1 MSTVTRFRGVIRT
14 IGLLAIA
21 ASLCVGV
28 AAAQQVI
35 DGVTADGALYRFLVP
50 SPWNGQ
56 LVVYAHGYV
65 SAAAPVALP
74 NNPLE
79 LAAFQAITSQGF
91 AVAMSSYSQNGW
103 AVKEGAQTTHQ
114 LRGLFAS
121 KVSNPTRTYLV
132 GTSEGGLA
140 AVDLTESFAGQY
152 DGTLAICGVVGGTP
166 LTYQQNGDGRVLFDY
181 FFPGVLPG
189 DLLHMPNLDFSPG
202 SPTYNVVLNALVAG
216 LFAPGQPTLQ
226 FANVAQ
232 LPGSNVNEIIF
243 SGLTL
248 VGAYPG
254 FNELLQRTNGH
265 NFYDNTKTVYSG
277 SANDTAL
284 NAGVRRYSAQPAGVN
299 YVDHYYDPNGQLGIP
314 TLTLHTVQDPTIA
327 FSQEAHYAAVVA
339 GANASNF
346 LVQQSVNRYG
356 HCNFKPEEILNSFQG
371 LFLWVNYGIVPP
383 SGDVTVP

>member
-65 SAAAPVALP
+65 SAAAPIALP

-79 LAAFQAITSQGF
+79 LAAFGAITSRGF

-132 GTSEGGLA
+132 GTSEGGLI

-232 LPGSNVNEIIF
+232 LPGSNLNEIIF

-284 NAGVRRYSAQPAGVN
+284 NAGVRRYSAQPAGLN
-299 YVDHYYDPNGQLGIP
+299 YVDHYYDPNGHLGKP

-327 FSQEAHYAAVVA
+327 FSQEAHYAGVVA

-371 LFLWVNYGIVPP
+371 LFQWVNYGIVPP

>member
-65 SAAAPVALP
+65 SAAAPIALP
-74 NNPLE
+74 NNTLE

-132 GTSEGGLA
+132 GTSEGGLI

-327 FSQEAHYAAVVA
+327 FSQEAHYAGVVA

>member
-1 MSTVTRFRGVIRT
+1 MTTATGFRRHICAIAWVV
-14 IGLLAIA
+14 IA
-21 ASLCVGV
+21 ASLCAGV
-28 AAAQQVI
+28 ATAQQTI

-50 SPWNGQ
+50 SSWNGQ

-65 SAAAPVALP
+65 PAGDPIALP
-74 NNPLE
+74 NSPIE

-91 AVAMSSYSQNGW
+91 AVAMSSYAENGW
-103 AVKEGAQTTHQ
+103 AVKNGAQTTHQ

-121 KVSNPTRTYLV
+121 RVSKPTKTYLV
-132 GTSEGGLA
+132 GTSEGGLIA
-140 AVDLTESFAGQY
+140 LDLTESFPGQY
-152 DGTLAICGVVGGTP
+152 DGTLSICGVVGGTP
-166 LTYQQNGDGRVLFDY
+166 LTYQHNGDGRVLFDY

-202 SPTYNVVLNALVAG
+202 SPTYDAVLNALIAG

-226 FANVAQ
+226 FANVAA

-277 SANDTAL
+277 SANDAAL
-284 NAGVRRYSAQPAGVN
+284 NAGVRRYSADPAGVN
-299 YVDHYYDPNGQLGIP
+299 YVAKYYDPNGQLHIP
-314 TLTLHTVQDPTIA
+314 TLTLHTTQDPTIA
-327 FSQEAHYAAVVA
+327 FSQEAHYAGVVA

-371 LFLWVNYGIVPP
+371 LFLWVNYGVIPP